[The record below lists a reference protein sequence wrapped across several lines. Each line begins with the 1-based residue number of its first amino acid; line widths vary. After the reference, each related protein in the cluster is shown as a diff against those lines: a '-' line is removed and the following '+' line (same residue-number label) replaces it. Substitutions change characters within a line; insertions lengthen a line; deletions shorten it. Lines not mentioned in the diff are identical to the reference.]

1 MNCISVDNKK
11 VFVNTKN
18 SLLFSL
24 RLCGF
29 TALAHFCY
37 HDDLP
42 ISGTCRTCLV
52 EVKGVEKPVASCI
65 QDIDSTLVIWT
76 ESVFSKKARENV
88 FELLLKNH
96 PLDCPICD
104 QAGEC
109 DLQDQS
115 KKFAGIFTR
124 HFFKKRSVV
133 DKRVGFFIKTI
144 MTRCIHCTRCIRFN
158 ELNSDQTLGML
169 NRGHNSEIGTYANS
183 EVEFELSGNIIDLC
197 PVGALTARVYAFQSR
212 PWELKIVESVDL
224 TDGFCSSIYIHY
236 KDTEIYKISPKP
248 NKFLNGNIITNKCR
262 FSYDA
267 LINNRLKKIYTPKID
282 ATHESY
288 TSMSWFTFLNKTK
301 LLKQKQ
307 GLTFIINEDL
317 DVSNCSLLKR
327 LCNKYC
333 GIIKIGLLTK
343 KNNDTNMYI
352 LEKGYL
358 LSNLENENKHIFLLS
373 TNIKIECT
381 ILNFRIRSIFRKR
394 IISIFCFGRFFN
406 SGLITKFMGL
416 NVKNF
421 LMLNEAK
428 LINVSVLL
436 LQGRSTLLLI
446 GESFSKRFHNFDQLC
461 FKHRFLNVQI
471 SQINIFTGDEG
482 QSYLHIKNR
491 DSQRIKKTYFCVNL
505 NDSQLVR
512 KYLLKRSE
520 TIYWASTHRPH
531 LKFKSYDYLLPLSTA
546 LESYNLFIGLEQ
558 RVYKTRPIFSSLYE
572 SKNLSSILLSI
583 FNYSDSI
590 SICSDIA
597 SQFLIEVSRK
607 QYLLTSIK
615 KIKLKYNIG
624 SKNKFKLISLYP
636 LKNSITSHYEQNSFT
651 ANSLILKN
659 YRAKLQNSSKNF

>member
-1 MNCISVDNKK
+1 MNYISVDNKK
-11 VFVNTKN
+11 ILVNAKN

-65 QDIDSTLVIWT
+65 QDIDSTLIVWT
-76 ESVFSKKARENV
+76 ESAFSKKARENV

-115 KKFAGIFTR
+115 KNFAGIFTR

-133 DKRVGFFIKTI
+133 DKKLGFFIKTI

-169 NRGHNSEIGTYANS
+169 NRGHHSEIGTYADS
-183 EVEFELSGNIIDLC
+183 QVEFELSGNTIDLC

-212 PWELKIVESVDL
+212 PWELKIVESIDL
-224 TDGFCSSIYIHY
+224 TDGFFSNIYIHY

-248 NKFLNGNIITNKCR
+248 NKSLNGNIITNKCR

-267 LINNRLKKIYTPKID
+267 LINNRLKKIYTQKVN
-282 ATHESY
+282 ATQESY
-288 TSMSWFTFLNKTK
+288 TSMTWFTFLNQIK

-307 GLTFIINEDL
+307 DLTFMINEDL
-317 DVSNCSLLKR
+317 DVSNCSLLKK

-333 GIIKIGLLTK
+333 GSVKIGLLSK

-352 LEKGYL
+352 LEKGRL
-358 LSNLENENKHIFLLS
+358 LSNLENENKYIFLLS
-373 TNIKIECT
+373 TNVKIECA
-381 ILNFRIRSIFRKR
+381 ILNFKIRSIFRKR

-406 SGLITKFMGL
+406 LGLTTKFMGL
-416 NVKNF
+416 NIKNF
-421 LMLNEAK
+421 IMLYEAK
-428 LINVSVLL
+428 LMNVSALL
-436 LQGRSTLLLI
+436 LQGAHTLLLI
-446 GESFSKRFHNFDQLC
+446 GESFSKRFHNIEQLY
-461 FKHRFLNVQI
+461 FTNRFLNVQI
-471 SQINIFTGDEG
+471 AQINIFVGDEG
-482 QSYLHIKNR
+482 QKYSCIKHKDN
-491 DSQRIKKTYFCVNL
+491 QRVKKTFFCVNL
-505 NDSQLVR
+505 NDSQLTR
-512 KYLLKRSE
+512 KYLLKRAE

-531 LKFKSYDYLLPLSTA
+531 FKLKLYDYLLPLSTA
-546 LESYNLFIGLEQ
+546 LESDNLFIGLEQ
-558 RVYKTRPIFSSLYE
+558 HVYKTRPVFSSLYE
-572 SKNLSSILLSI
+572 SKSFSSILLSML
-583 FNYSDSI
+583 NYSGSI
-590 SICSDIA
+590 NTCSDIA
-597 SQFLIEVSRK
+597 SQFLVEISKK
-607 QYLLTSIK
+607 QYFLTNIK
-615 KIKLKYNIG
+615 KIKLKHNFG
-624 SKNKFKLISLYP
+624 SKNSFKLINLYP
-636 LKNSITSHYEQNSFT
+636 LKSCIISHYEQNSFT

-659 YRAKLQNSSKNF
+659 YRAKIQISAKNF